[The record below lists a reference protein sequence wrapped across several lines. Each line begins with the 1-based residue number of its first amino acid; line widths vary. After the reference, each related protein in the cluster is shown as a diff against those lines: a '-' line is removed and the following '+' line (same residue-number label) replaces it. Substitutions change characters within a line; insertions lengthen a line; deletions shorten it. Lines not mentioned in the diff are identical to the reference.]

1 LSEITQPFP
10 ISMLKSFKKQD
21 TTLSSELVHRISIR
35 AFYVAKHTRKARYEF
50 LVTDDIEV
58 YMDDI
63 LSRLRKKFPE
73 TWIEYTTL
81 ARGPD
86 GNLYPVKESDLN
98 TKKYIVLDWSQRH
111 DN

>member
-1 LSEITQPFP
+1 MF
-10 ISMLKSFKKQD
+10 KSFKKQD
-21 TTLSSELVHRISIR
+21 TTLSSELVHRISTR
-35 AFYVAKHTRKARYEF
+35 AVYVAKHTRKARYEC
-50 LVTDDIEV
+50 LVTADMEV

-81 ARGPD
+81 SRGPD

-98 TKKYIVLDWSQRH
+98 IKKYIVLDWSQSYQI
-111 DN
+111 